1 MNARGSTEVII
12 ATIGLSLGM
21 LSQNLFTMI
30 VTMAVV
36 TTMAMPPMLR
46 WALSRLPLRKEEK
59 ERLEKEEFEAKG
71 FVTNM
76 ERILLAVDES
86 ANGKFA
92 SRLAALVAASR
103 GMPTTVFQLDKS
115 KKSPEIKIE
124 KAKTTAAAVAAVAQK
139 VQSKKKKMKDETADK
154 PDKVDVTTR
163 VQEAPT
169 QQAIAEEAKRGYD
182 LLFVGIDKAVTSEG
196 VFRNEIARIASGFSG
211 PLAVVAALGPHEIN
225 PLHSPINILVAVAGT
240 EVSKRAAEI
249 AIVLAHESN
258 GRVAALYVSETVVSH
273 GKHSVTRATATR
285 QYEEAILKDIVE
297 TADKFNTTIKT
308 AMRVNVASDEAIL
321 RQAQRGHHDLIVLGV
336 SRRPGEKLFFGNTA
350 STVLENTKCSVLLVS
365 S

>member
-1 MNARGSTEVII
+1 VIV

-59 ERLEKEEFEAKG
+59 ERLEQEEFEAKG

-92 SRLAALVAASR
+92 SRLAALIAASR

-115 KKSPEIKIE
+115 KKSPKIKIE

-139 VQSKKKKMKDETADK
+139 VQSKKKKMKDETTDK
-154 PDKVDVTTR
+154 PDKVNVTTPAGDR
-163 VQEAPT
+163 GRG
-169 QQAIAEEAKRGYD
+169 QAW
-182 LLFVGIDKAVTSEG
+182 L
-196 VFRNEIARIASGFSG
+196 
-211 PLAVVAALGPHEIN
+211 
-225 PLHSPINILVAVAGT
+225 
-240 EVSKRAAEI
+240 
-249 AIVLAHESN
+249 
-258 GRVAALYVSETVVSH
+258 
-273 GKHSVTRATATR
+273 
-285 QYEEAILKDIVE
+285 
-297 TADKFNTTIKT
+297 
-308 AMRVNVASDEAIL
+308 
-321 RQAQRGHHDLIVLGV
+321 
-336 SRRPGEKLFFGNTA
+336 
-350 STVLENTKCSVLLVS
+350 
-365 S
+365 